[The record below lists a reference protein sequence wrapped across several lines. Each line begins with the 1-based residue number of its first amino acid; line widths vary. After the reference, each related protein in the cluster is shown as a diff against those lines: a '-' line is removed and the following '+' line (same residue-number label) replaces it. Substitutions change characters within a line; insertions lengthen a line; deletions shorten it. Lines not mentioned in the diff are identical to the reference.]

1 MRLKSI
7 ALPAVLLTAAAVMA
21 LSGQTPS
28 RGGPQRIAGGPFE
41 ASAVVSVAGGRG
53 VLVADDDNYTELIWM
68 ALDERGRQQG
78 RTERVPMGT
87 TLVDPEGMTSDGVH
101 VYVVGSQSKPN
112 GAQGDGLMR
121 FTFDAH
127 QRRIVERA
135 SVRNLKAFL
144 AARVPELSGVNP
156 NRGTD
161 EELNIEGLA
170 WDPAA
175 SRLLLGLRA
184 PVVNGEALVIPL
196 KLRDPEGPFAADNL
210 AVDGGAIRL
219 PLGGGGIR
227 SLEYDAAS
235 GAFWVIT
242 GASLN
247 DEIEDFRL
255 LEWRTVAGKHQFAE
269 VARYPRRLKPEGIT
283 RATLDQARPRVIV
296 FDIGLYTSID

>member
-1 MRLKSI
+1 MV
-7 ALPAVLLTAAAVMA
+7 P
-21 LSGQTPS
+21 
-28 RGGPQRIAGGPFE
+28 
-41 ASAVVSVAGGRG
+41 GGRG

-78 RTERVPMGT
+78 RTERVPTDT
-87 TLVDPEGMTSDGVH
+87 TLVDPEGMTSDGAH
-101 VYVVGSQSKPN
+101 VYVVGSQSKRN
-112 GAQGDGLMR
+112 GPPADGLMR
-121 FTFDAH
+121 FTFDVA
-127 QRRIVERA
+127 QRRIVDRA

-144 AARVPELSGVNP
+144 AAHVPELAGVNP
-156 NRGTD
+156 NRGND

-170 WDPAA
+170 WDPSA

-184 PVVNGEALVIPL
+184 PVVNGDALVIPL
-196 KLRDPEGPFAADNL
+196 KLRDPEGPFATDNL
-210 AVDGGAIRL
+210 AVGGAIRL
-219 PLGGGGIR
+219 PLGGAGIR

-247 DEIEDFRL
+247 DEIEEFRL
-255 LEWRTVAGKHQFAE
+255 LEWRTVAGAHQFVE
-269 VARYPRRLKPEGIT
+269 IARYPRRLKPEGIT